1 MFLSELIMNG
11 ENGSSLKLSHSAMK
25 SADHHRLEHHNYHRY
40 HQYDHSAQGG
50 GHADKG
56 GTKRKSE

>member
-1 MFLSELIMNG
+1 MGKMEAEELIIIN
-11 ENGSSLKLSHSAMK
+11 AMK
-25 SADHHRLEHHNYHRY
+25 SADHHHLEHHNYHRY

-50 GHADKG
+50 GYADKG